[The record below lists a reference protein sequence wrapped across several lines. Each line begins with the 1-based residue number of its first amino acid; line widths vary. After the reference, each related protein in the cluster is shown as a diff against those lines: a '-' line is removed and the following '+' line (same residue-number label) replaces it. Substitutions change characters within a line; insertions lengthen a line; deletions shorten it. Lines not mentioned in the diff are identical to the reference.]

1 MFENSLKHPQSIY
14 YSLYTAVHAW
24 KRTRH
29 NPQGTSSL
37 PGHTE
42 GWAPRGGMW
51 ILPAG
56 MWLKETGK
64 WCRGW
69 VSKVSWSWPARKEI
83 KNSKLG
89 KSSGPRSTAWKE
101 QLSMIWTGWSMSYWR
116 WGKAREE
123 TDRES
128 KEGSREAKAAR
139 PRRPGCMPQHSSG
152 LPGAGVKLRE
162 DSVHP
167 VYNVRAEM
175 QDWVSM
181 YMWKRN
187 MK

>member
-1 MFENSLKHPQSIY
+1 MFENSLKHLQSIY
-14 YSLYTAVHAW
+14 YALHTAVHAW

-69 VSKVSWSWPARKEI
+69 AKEHSLERTTV
-83 KNSKLG
+83 NDLEWLEHELLEVG
-89 KSSGPRSTAWKE
+89 KGKGGNGQGKQRGVQRSQGNQAPEAGMYATA
-101 QLSMIWTGWSMSYWR
+101 QLW
-116 WGKAREE
+116 
-123 TDRES
+123 
-128 KEGSREAKAAR
+128 
-139 PRRPGCMPQHSSG
+139 
-152 LPGAGVKLRE
+152 LPGAGVELRE
-162 DSVHP
+162 GSVHP